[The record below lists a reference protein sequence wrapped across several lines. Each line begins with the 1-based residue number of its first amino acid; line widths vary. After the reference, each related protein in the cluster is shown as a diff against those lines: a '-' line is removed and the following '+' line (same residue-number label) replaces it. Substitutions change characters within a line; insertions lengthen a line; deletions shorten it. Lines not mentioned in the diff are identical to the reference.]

1 MSSTP
6 TETPDILAASDRQA
20 TTATIDLRSD
30 TVTRPTP
37 AMRAAM
43 AAAEVGDDVYA
54 EDPTVNLLEGR
65 AAQIFG
71 REAAIFVP
79 TGTMG
84 NQIAIRLHTHHGQ
97 EVVTESR
104 AHVVDWEMA
113 MAAAFSGVQLRT
125 VFAERGIVTWSQ
137 IEQAL
142 KRADFHRAGT
152 GLITLENTHNMA
164 GGTATPLEV
173 HEEIWSRAADLGLPV
188 HLDGARIFNAAT
200 ALEISVGE
208 LTSGFSSVM
217 FCLSKGLCAPV
228 GSMLV
233 GSRDFVDRA
242 RTVRKML
249 GGGMRQAGILAAAGL
264 IALEEMP
271 KRLGVDHANA
281 RFLAESLAELPQ
293 VEIDLTTVQTNI
305 VIFTLRDYSDLTP
318 ILDRLKEHGV
328 VAGTAADHQ
337 IRFVTHND
345 VDRAA
350 CEEAARIA
358 AQVITEYCAEG
369 IPMLGRSPRRKA
381 AES

>member
-1 MSSTP
+1 MPLNPAEVTEDRVEPAVPTSTP
-6 TETPDILAASDRQA
+6 VYG
-20 TTATIDLRSD
+20 IDLRSD

-54 EDPTVNLLEGR
+54 EDPTVNRLEAR

-84 NQIAIRLHTHHGQ
+84 NQIAIRLHAHHGQ

-125 VFAERGIVTWSQ
+125 VFAERGIVTWNH
-137 IEQAL
+137 IEQVL
-142 KRADFHRAGT
+142 KKADFHRAGT
-152 GLITLENTHNMA
+152 GLITLENSHNMA
-164 GGTATPLEV
+164 GGTVTPLEV
-173 HEEIWSRAADLGLPV
+173 YQDIWWRATEHRLPV
-188 HLDGARIFNAAT
+188 HLDGARVFNAAT
-200 ALEISVGE
+200 ALDIPVAE
-208 LTSGFSSVM
+208 LTSGFASVM

-233 GSRDFVDRA
+233 GSRNFIERA
-242 RTVRKML
+242 RTIRKML
-249 GGGMRQAGILAAAGL
+249 GGGMRQAGVLAAAGL

-271 KRLGVDHANA
+271 KRLEVDHANA
-281 RFLAESLAELPQ
+281 RLLAEHLAELPQ

-305 VIFTLRDYSDLTP
+305 VIFTVRGYPDPTP
-318 ILDRLKEHGV
+318 ILERLRQRGV
-328 VAGTAADHQ
+328 IAGTAADHQ

-358 AQVITEYCAEG
+358 SEVIASY
-369 IPMLGRSPRRKA
+369 
-381 AES
+381 

>member
-1 MSSTP
+1 MPLNPAEISESLAEP
-6 TETPDILAASDRQA
+6 AAS
-20 TTATIDLRSD
+20 TATSTIELRSD
-30 TVTRPTP
+30 TFTKPTP

-54 EDPTVNLLEGR
+54 EDPTVNLLEAR

-97 EVVTESR
+97 EVIAESC

-125 VFAERGIVTWSQ
+125 VFAERGIVTWQ
-137 IEQAL
+137 HIEQTCR
-142 KRADFHRAGT
+142 KGNDHRAGT
-152 GLITLENTHNMA
+152 GLITLENSHNMA
-164 GGTATPLEV
+164 GGTVTPVDIYQDIWWRATEL
-173 HEEIWSRAADLGLPV
+173 RLPV
-188 HLDGARIFNAAT
+188 HLDGARVFNAAT
-200 ALEISVGE
+200 ALDIPVAE

-233 GSRDFVDRA
+233 GSREFIDRA
-242 RTVRKML
+242 RLVRKAL

-271 KRLGVDHANA
+271 KRLKEDHANA
-281 RFLAESLAELPQ
+281 RFLAERLAELRQ

-305 VIFTLRDYSDLTP
+305 VIFTVRGYSDPTP
-318 ILDRLKEHGV
+318 ILDKLKKRGV
-328 VAGTAADHQ
+328 IAGTAADHQ
-337 IRFVTHND
+337 IRFVIHND

-358 AQVITEYCAEG
+358 TEVIT
-369 IPMLGRSPRRKA
+369 S
-381 AES
+381 S